1 MKLKDKIYTTQLT
14 TTKNNFTYMASRR
27 SERRQ
32 FKAFFNL
39 YLDVAE
45 ACSPN
50 VDLSDPD
57 TLMAIWKH
65 ANPPQDQTRRSSP
78 RVKAFLDSLERN
90 SAAKKNLKR
99 EFKKSKE
106 TAYRD
111 KHDGERKSCPNV
123 GSNVGPAQYDYF

>member
-1 MKLKDKIYTTQLT
+1 
-14 TTKNNFTYMASRR
+14 MASRR

-45 ACSPN
+45 ACSPI

-65 ANPPQDQTRRSSP
+65 ANPPQDQIRRSSP
-78 RVKAFLDSLERN
+78 RIKAFLDSLERN

-99 EFKKSKE
+99 EFKALKRQLTEINMMVKE
-106 TAYRD
+106 KVAQMSVLVNMIISDPIKLKDRE
-111 KHDGERKSCPNV
+111 ERT
-123 GSNVGPAQYDYF
+123 GH